1 MHPKETPP
9 KHDQASAQVMPISK
23 AVQAPDPAAG
33 SPPPEEEASKVPR
46 RLVLGGGLLTV
57 LTAAAVLH
65 GWLYHVGYLSAFN
78 IPAEMF
84 PEDVRSLLLNDYF
97 MGWSVSGKAAT
108 SLTAQTTHL
117 AEFAALF
124 GCVIGLGF
132 AAMYWLDGRSTAVQR
147 AREVA
152 KAKLKHPGTFSA
164 AFGTLVAGGL
174 FILPFGVVFVAIT
187 LLAVPLISVDAGRSE
202 ANHLLAIR
210 SCYDDRKNLAK
221 GCVEATF
228 KGGNHAVGIYIASN
242 EKALA
247 LRIEGESL
255 IYYEPLT
262 SIRTGS
268 AAAPK

>member
-1 MHPKETPP
+1 MHPKETPQ
-9 KHDQASAQVMPISK
+9 KNDQTSAQVTSISK

-33 SPPPEEEASKVPR
+33 SSPPEGETSKVPR
-46 RLVLGGGLLTV
+46 RLALGGGLLTV

-84 PEDVRSLLLNDYF
+84 PEDVRSLLLNVYY

-108 SLTAQTTHL
+108 SLTAQTAHL
-117 AEFAALF
+117 AAFAALF

-132 AAMYWLDGRSTAVQR
+132 AAMYWLDGSSTAVQR
-147 AREVA
+147 ARDVA
-152 KAKLKHPGTFSA
+152 KTKLKHPGMFSA

-174 FILPFGVVFVAIT
+174 FILPFGIVFVAIT

-202 ANHLLAIR
+202 GNHLLAIKR
-210 SCYDDRKNLAK
+210 CYDDHKSLVK

-228 KGGNHAVGIYIASN
+228 KGGNHAVGIYITSN
-242 EKALA
+242 NKALA

-255 IYYEPLT
+255 IYYEPLI
-262 SIRTGS
+262 SLRTGS